1 MIKLQDTGL
10 IEGLPPGIAE
20 QHWVKVLDA
29 VFRERQ
35 KKELEAVRKVFV
47 YTAIDSAP
55 ENILDILAVQFKV
68 DWYRDDY
75 PIDTKRRVIKT
86 AMEVRRYCGTEWA
99 VKQAISAIYPNSEI
113 VEWYDYNGTPGH
125 WRLRVNIT
133 ENADIA
139 YYTIKRMES
148 LLGYARRCTAHL
160 EGISYLIFNSDAHSY
175 IGTGY
180 HGTAQRVSARITGT
194 LRPRELLSTTY
205 AKAGLWGVRQQ
216 EAARITGT
224 LRPKDHKA
232 TTYAPAGCAAY
243 RMQMA
248 ARIKGD
254 IRPADH
260 TVTATDPVGVEAYR
274 QQIEIKI
281 GGMNT

>member
-113 VEWYDYNGTPGH
+113 VEWYDYDGTPGH

-232 TTYAPAGCAAY
+232 TTYAPVGCAAY
-243 RMQMA
+243 RMQMT

-254 IRPADH
+254 IRPVDH
-260 TVTATDPVGVEAYR
+260 TATAPAPVGMAAYR
-274 QQIEIKI
+274 QQLEIKI

>member
-1 MIKLQDTGL
+1 MIKLRDTGL

-75 PIDTKRRVIKT
+75 PIETKRRVIKT

-160 EGISYLIFNSDAHSY
+160 EHIGYLIEPHK
-175 IGTGY
+175 
-180 HGTAQRVSARITGT
+180 TAPLHV
-194 LRPRELLSTTY
+194 
-205 AKAGLWGVRQQ
+205 
-216 EAARITGT
+216 
-224 LRPKDHKA
+224 A
-232 TTYAPAGCAAY
+232 TTPCSIAV
-243 RMQMA
+243 QMCV
-248 ARIKGD
+248 RLPKIKKG
-254 IRPADH
+254 
-260 TVTATDPVGVEAYR
+260 GV
-274 QQIEIKI
+274 K
-281 GGMNT
+281 

>member
-75 PIDTKRRVIKT
+75 PIETKRRVIKT

-160 EGISYLIFNSDAHSY
+160 EGICDMDMTEHSKKFHDVKSYYDH
-175 IGTGY
+175 
-180 HGTAQRVSARITGT
+180 RIW
-194 LRPRELLSTTY
+194 S
-205 AKAGLWGVRQQ
+205 
-216 EAARITGT
+216 
-224 LRPKDHKA
+224 KA
-232 TTYAPAGCAAY
+232 TVAKSVKKGWITAEEYAEIVGEPYAA
-243 RMQMA
+243 
-248 ARIKGD
+248 
-254 IRPADH
+254 
-260 TVTATDPVGVEAYR
+260 
-274 QQIEIKI
+274 
-281 GGMNT
+281 

>member
-232 TTYAPAGCAAY
+232 TTYAPVGCAAY

-254 IRPADH
+254 IRPVDH
-260 TVTATDPVGVEAYR
+260 TATAPAQVGVAAVR

>member
-35 KKELEAVRKVFV
+35 KRELEAVRKVFV

-99 VKQAISAIYPNSEI
+99 VRQAVSAIYPNSEI

-148 LLGYARRCTAHL
+148 LLGYAKRCTAHL
-160 EGISYLIFNSDAHSY
+160 ERILYTAAPKEKANAY
-175 IGTGY
+175 IAAAPSGTFLSVAAKVRGKIKPQS
-180 HGTAQRVSARITGT
+180 GTVTAF
-194 LRPRELLSTTY
+194 
-205 AKAGLWGVRQQ
+205 
-216 EAARITGT
+216 AAV
-224 LRPKDHKA
+224 
-232 TTYAPAGCAAY
+232 APAGTRTETTIIVK
-243 RMQMA
+243 RMEE
-248 ARIKGD
+248 KPD
-254 IRPADH
+254 
-260 TVTATDPVGVEAYR
+260 EL
-274 QQIEIKI
+274 E
-281 GGMNT
+281 

>member
-55 ENILDILAVQFKV
+55 ENILDILAAQFKV
-68 DWYRDDY
+68 DWYRDDF
-75 PIDTKRRVIKT
+75 PIETKRRVIKT

-99 VKQAISAIYPNSEI
+99 VRQAISAIYPNSEI

-139 YYTIKRMES
+139 NYTIKRMES
-148 LLGYARRCTAHL
+148 LLGYAKRCTAHL
-160 EGISYLIFNSDAHSY
+160 E
-175 IGTGY
+175 
-180 HGTAQRVSARITGT
+180 RITYI
-194 LRPRELLSTTY
+194 E
-205 AKAGLWGVRQQ
+205 K
-216 EAARITGT
+216 
-224 LRPKDHKA
+224 PKKKA
-232 TTYAPAGCAAY
+232 TAYIAATHCGTFISVTAKVRGKIKPPSGIVTAFAAVAPAGTRTETTIIVR
-243 RMQMA
+243 RMEE
-248 ARIKGD
+248 K
-254 IRPADH
+254 PN
-260 TVTATDPVGVEAYR
+260 EL
-274 QQIEIKI
+274 E
-281 GGMNT
+281 

>member
-75 PIDTKRRVIKT
+75 PIETKRRVIKT

-99 VKQAISAIYPNSEI
+99 VRQAISAIYPNSEI

-148 LLGYARRCTAHL
+148 LLGYAKRCTAHL
-160 EGISYLIFNSDAHSY
+160 ERILYTAAPKEKATSY
-175 IGTGY
+175 IAAAPCGTFISV
-180 HGTAQRVSARITGT
+180 TA
-194 LRPRELLSTTY
+194 
-205 AKAGLWGVRQQ
+205 KVRGKIKPQSGIATAF
-216 EAARITGT
+216 AA
-224 LRPKDHKA
+224 A
-232 TTYAPAGCAAY
+232 APAGTRTETTIIVR
-243 RMQMA
+243 RMEE
-248 ARIKGD
+248 K
-254 IRPADH
+254 PN
-260 TVTATDPVGVEAYR
+260 EL
-274 QQIEIKI
+274 E
-281 GGMNT
+281 

>member
-75 PIDTKRRVIKT
+75 PIETKRRVIKT

-99 VKQAISAIYPNSEI
+99 VRQAISAIYPNSEI

-148 LLGYARRCTAHL
+148 LLEYAKRCTAHL
-160 EGISYLIFNSDAHSY
+160 ERILY
-175 IGTGY
+175 
-180 HGTAQRVSARITGT
+180 TAA
-194 LRPRELLSTTY
+194 
-205 AKAGLWGVRQQ
+205 
-216 EAARITGT
+216 
-224 LRPKDHKA
+224 PKEKA
-232 TTYAPAGCAAY
+232 TAYIAAAPCGTFISVTAKVRGKIKPQSGIATAFAAVAPAGTRTETTIIVR
-243 RMQMA
+243 RMEE
-248 ARIKGD
+248 K
-254 IRPADH
+254 PN
-260 TVTATDPVGVEAYR
+260 EL
-274 QQIEIKI
+274 E
-281 GGMNT
+281 

>member
-113 VEWYDYNGTPGH
+113 VEWYDYDGTPGH

-232 TTYAPAGCAAY
+232 TTYAPVGCAAY

-260 TVTATDPVGVEAYR
+260 TVTATAPVGVAAYR

>member
-1 MIKLQDTGL
+1 MRFAKSLS
-10 IEGLPPGIAE
+10 
-20 QHWVKVLDA
+20 
-29 VFRERQ
+29 
-35 KKELEAVRKVFV
+35 
-47 YTAIDSAP
+47 AIDSAP

-75 PIDTKRRVIKT
+75 PIDTKRRVVKT

-160 EGISYLIFNSDAHSY
+160 EHIGYLIEPHK
-175 IGTGY
+175 
-180 HGTAQRVSARITGT
+180 TAPLHV
-194 LRPRELLSTTY
+194 
-205 AKAGLWGVRQQ
+205 
-216 EAARITGT
+216 
-224 LRPKDHKA
+224 A
-232 TTYAPAGCAAY
+232 TTPCSIAV
-243 RMQMA
+243 QMCV
-248 ARIKGD
+248 RLPKIKKG
-254 IRPADH
+254 
-260 TVTATDPVGVEAYR
+260 GV
-274 QQIEIKI
+274 K
-281 GGMNT
+281 

>member
-20 QHWVKVLDA
+20 RHWVKVLDA

-47 YTAIDSAP
+47 YTAIDSAT

-75 PIDTKRRVIKT
+75 PIETKRRVIKT

-175 IGTGY
+175 IGIGY
-180 HGTAQRVSARITGT
+180 HGTAQRVS
-194 LRPRELLSTTY
+194 
-205 AKAGLWGVRQQ
+205 
-216 EAARITGT
+216 ARITGT

-260 TVTATDPVGVEAYR
+260 TATATAPVGVAAYR
-274 QQIEIKI
+274 QQFEIKI
-281 GGMNT
+281 GGMNK

>member
-1 MIKLQDTGL
+1 MIKLRDTGL
-10 IEGLPPGIAE
+10 VEGLPPGIAE

-29 VFRERQ
+29 VYRERQ
-35 KKELEAVRKVFV
+35 KKELQAVERIFT

-75 PIDTKRRVIKT
+75 PIETKRRVIKT
-86 AMEVRRYCGTEWA
+86 AMEVRRYCGSEWA
-99 VKQAISAIYPNSEI
+99 VRQAISAIYPNSEI

-133 ENADIA
+133 EDADPS

-160 EGISYLIFNSDAHSY
+160 EGISYLIFNGNTTAY
-175 IGTGY
+175 IGAGY
-180 HGTAQRVSARITGT
+180 HGTVQRVSARVRG
-194 LRPRELLSTTY
+194 EL
-205 AKAGLWGVRQQ
+205 K
-216 EAARITGT
+216 
-224 LRPKDHKA
+224 PKDHKSL
-232 TTYAPAGCAAY
+232 TYAPVGCAAV
-243 RMQMA
+243 RMQLA
-248 ARIKGD
+248 AHIKGD

-260 TVTATDPVGVEAYR
+260 KATAPAPAGVAAYR

-281 GGMNT
+281 GGLNT

>member
-35 KKELEAVRKVFV
+35 KRELEAVRKVFV
-47 YTAIDSAP
+47 YTAIDSAT

-113 VEWYDYNGTPGH
+113 VEWHDYNGTPGH
-125 WRLRVNIT
+125 WQLRVNIT

-160 EGISYLIFNSDAHSY
+160 EGISYLIFNSEAHSY
-175 IGTGY
+175 IGTQ
-180 HGTAQRVSARITGT
+180 HPGTAQRVS
-194 LRPRELLSTTY
+194 
-205 AKAGLWGVRQQ
+205 
-216 EAARITGT
+216 ARITGT

-260 TVTATDPVGVEAYR
+260 TATAPVGVAAVR

>member
-75 PIDTKRRVIKT
+75 PIETKRRIIKT

-113 VEWYDYNGTPGH
+113 VEWYDYGGTPGH

-133 ENADIA
+133 ENADIS
-139 YYTIKRMES
+139 YYTIKRMEK

-180 HGTAQRVSARITGT
+180 HGTAQRVAAKITGT

-205 AKAGLWGVRQQ
+205 AKAGLWGIRQQ
-216 EAARITGT
+216 EAARISGT

-232 TTYAPAGCAAY
+232 VTYAPAGCAAY

-248 ARIKGD
+248 ARIKGN

-260 TVTATDPVGVEAYR
+260 TATAPAPVGVAAYR
-274 QQIEIKI
+274 QQFEIKI

>member
-1 MIKLQDTGL
+1 M
-10 IEGLPPGIAE
+10 
-20 QHWVKVLDA
+20 LDA

-75 PIDTKRRVIKT
+75 PIETKRRVIKT

-175 IGTGY
+175 IRLPRHGAASICPDHRHPAAKRPQGHHIRPSGLCCVPY
-180 HGTAQRVSARITGT
+180 ADGSPHQGRYSPGRPYGNSPGPGRRGSGTAT
-194 LRPRELLSTTY
+194 
-205 AKAGLWGVRQQ
+205 
-216 EAARITGT
+216 
-224 LRPKDHKA
+224 
-232 TTYAPAGCAAY
+232 
-243 RMQMA
+243 
-248 ARIKGD
+248 
-254 IRPADH
+254 
-260 TVTATDPVGVEAYR
+260 
-274 QQIEIKI
+274 
-281 GGMNT
+281 N

>member
-75 PIDTKRRVIKT
+75 PIETKRRVIKT

-133 ENADIA
+133 ENADVA

-160 EGISYLIFNSDAHSY
+160 EGISYLIFNSNAHSY
-175 IGTGY
+175 IGTSY
-180 HGTAQRVSARITGT
+180 HGTAQRVSARITGM

-232 TTYAPAGCAAY
+232 TTYATAGCAAY

-254 IRPADH
+254 IRPVDH
-260 TVTATDPVGVEAYR
+260 TATAPAPVGVAAVR

>member
-10 IEGLPPGIAE
+10 TEGLPPGIAE

-75 PIDTKRRVIKT
+75 PIETKRRVIKT

-160 EGISYLIFNSDAHSY
+160 EGISYLTFNSDAHSY

-180 HGTAQRVSARITGT
+180 HGMAQRVS
-194 LRPRELLSTTY
+194 
-205 AKAGLWGVRQQ
+205 
-216 EAARITGT
+216 ARITGT

-232 TTYAPAGCAAY
+232 TTYAPVGCAAY
-243 RMQMA
+243 RMQME

-254 IRPADH
+254 IRPVDH
-260 TVTATDPVGVEAYR
+260 TATAPAPVGVAAFR

-281 GGMNT
+281 GGNT